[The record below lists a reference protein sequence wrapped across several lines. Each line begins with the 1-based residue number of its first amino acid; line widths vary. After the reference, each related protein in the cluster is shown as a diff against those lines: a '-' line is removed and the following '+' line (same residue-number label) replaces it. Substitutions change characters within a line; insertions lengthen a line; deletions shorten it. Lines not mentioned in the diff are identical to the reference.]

1 MTNERQVYRE
11 AGKHRPIRD
20 DEAESLVVRAKGADQ
35 AAVEELVLRYQRLIV
50 VVARGHAT
58 ADNPFDDLVQEG
70 TIALLDCIR
79 RYEPGRSFGRYF
91 QTALRN
97 RYLKMRRQ
105 TGIRKRGWVGSLDDE
120 ETGLDEP
127 VDPRTDAPLLGILAG
142 ADKRD
147 AFLVKLCSGLVTG
160 SNETIATVADVLG
173 LSRNAARLAIVG
185 AKERC
190 RLACS

>member
-1 MTNERQVYRE
+1 MTNERQIYRE

-105 TGIRKRGWVGSLDDE
+105 TGVRKRGWVGSLDDE
-120 ETGLDEP
+120 ERFDEP